1 MESLRSV
8 FFKIGRIHYFDI
20 RYSLFDI
27 RYSLFQSYLWCY
39 VVGKRLSGRKIFVF
53 VGVGILALGILVY
66 WRYSSVYILTIKDIS
81 NGKTVLEAP
90 TTPGDNLWIAFINSV
105 EKLPVADHFVV
116 SDNYEFLFTE
126 TIFQAPYAGYDR
138 SEKAELIAPGTL
150 KISGYDRRMDS
161 YTFYAG
167 DISRH
172 MLFLNGNWLPLY
184 DVARGGDLI
193 RISVNKRSRPAFYFR
208 RMFSHE

>member
-1 MESLRSV
+1 MAKRS
-8 FFKIGRIHYFDI
+8 IGRKV
-20 RYSLFDI
+20 
-27 RYSLFQSYLWCY
+27 Y
-39 VVGKRLSGRKIFVF
+39 VLA
-53 VGVGILALGILVY
+53 GVGIPIFGIIVYLGFY
-66 WRYSSVYILTIKDIS
+66 PCYILSIKDIS

-90 TTPGDNLWIAFINSV
+90 TTPGDNLWITFINSV

-116 SDNYEFLFTE
+116 NENYKILFTE
-126 TIFQAPYAGYDR
+126 TIFQAPYAGYDH
-138 SEKAELIAPGTL
+138 SERAELIAPGTL
-150 KISGYDRRMDS
+150 KISGYDRQMDA

-184 DVARGGDLI
+184 EVARGGDLI
-193 RISVNKRSRPAFYFR
+193 QITIIKRSRSAFFIK

>member
-1 MESLRSV
+1 MIRRL
-8 FFKIGRIHYFDI
+8 IGRKAITFAG
-20 RYSLFDI
+20 F
-27 RYSLFQSYLWCY
+27 
-39 VVGKRLSGRKIFVF
+39 
-53 VGVGILALGILVY
+53 GILILGIVVY
-66 WRYSSVYILTIKDIS
+66 LGFFPFYILSIKDIS

-90 TTPGDNLWIAFINSV
+90 ATPGDNLWITFINSV
-105 EKLPVADHFVV
+105 EKLPVGDHFVV
-116 SDNYEFLFTE
+116 SENYKILFTE

-150 KISGYDRRMDS
+150 KISGYDRQMET

-184 DVARGGDLI
+184 EVARGGDLI
-193 RISVNKRSRPAFYFR
+193 QVTIIKRSRSAYFIK
-208 RMFSHE
+208 RMLSHE

>member
-1 MESLRSV
+1 V
-8 FFKIGRIHYFDI
+8 A
-20 RYSLFDI
+20 
-27 RYSLFQSYLWCY
+27 
-39 VVGKRLSGRKIFVF
+39 RKIISRKVIIFAGF
-53 VGVGILALGILVY
+53 GMLILGIVVY
-66 WRYSSVYILTIKDIS
+66 LGFFPFYILSIKDIS

-90 TTPGDNLWIAFINSV
+90 ATPGDNLWITFINSV
-105 EKLPVADHFVV
+105 EKLPVGDHFVV
-116 SDNYEFLFTE
+116 SENYKILFTE

-150 KISGYDRRMDS
+150 KISGYDRQMET

-184 DVARGGDLI
+184 EVARGGDLI
-193 RISVNKRSRPAFYFR
+193 QVTIIKRSRSAYFIK
-208 RMFSHE
+208 RMLSHE

>member
-1 MESLRSV
+1 VLKEPFRTSV
-8 FFKIGRIHYFDI
+8 FLAGGAGAALLATVIYFT
-20 RYSLFDI
+20 F
-27 RYSLFQSYLWCY
+27 FP
-39 VVGKRLSGRKIFVF
+39 F
-53 VGVGILALGILVY
+53 
-66 WRYSSVYILTIKDIS
+66 YILSIKDIS
-81 NGKTVLEAP
+81 NGKTVLETP
-90 TTPGDNLWIAFINSV
+90 TTPGDNLWITFINSV

-116 SDNYEFLFTE
+116 NDNYEILFTE

-150 KISGYDRRMDS
+150 KISGYDRKMDT
-161 YTFYAG
+161 YTFYAA

-193 RISVNKRSRPAFYFR
+193 RVSVKKRSRPAFYIR
-208 RMFSHE
+208 KMFSHE

>member
-1 MESLRSV
+1 MLKGPFKKSV
-8 FFKIGRIHYFDI
+8 FLAGGAGVALLATIVYFTFFP
-20 RYSLFDI
+20 L
-27 RYSLFQSYLWCY
+27 
-39 VVGKRLSGRKIFVF
+39 
-53 VGVGILALGILVY
+53 
-66 WRYSSVYILTIKDIS
+66 YILSIKDIS

-90 TTPGDNLWIAFINSV
+90 ATPGDNLWITFINSV
-105 EKLPVADHFVV
+105 EKLPVGDHFVV
-116 SDNYEFLFTE
+116 SENYKILFTE
-126 TIFQAPYAGYDR
+126 TIFQSPYAVYDR

-150 KISGYDRRMDS
+150 KISGYDRKMDT

-193 RISVNKRSRPAFYFR
+193 RISVDRRSRPAFFIR

>member
-1 MESLRSV
+1 MARK
-8 FFKIGRIHYFDI
+8 KIGWKVI
-20 RYSLFDI
+20 
-27 RYSLFQSYLWCY
+27 
-39 VVGKRLSGRKIFVF
+39 IFVGF
-53 VGVGILALGILVY
+53 GIPILGIVAYLGFY
-66 WRYSSVYILTIKDIS
+66 PFYILSIKDIS

-90 TTPGDNLWIAFINSV
+90 TTPGDNLWITFINSV
-105 EKLPVADHFVV
+105 EKLPVGDHFVV
-116 SDNYEFLFTE
+116 SENYKILFTE

-150 KISGYDRRMDS
+150 KISGYDRQMDA

-184 DVARGGDLI
+184 EAARGGDLI
-193 RISVNKRSRPAFYFR
+193 QITVNKRSRLAFFIK

>member
-1 MESLRSV
+1 MVKEPYKKRVFLAGGVAVILLATVIYFV
-8 FFKIGRIHYFDI
+8 FFPF
-20 RYSLFDI
+20 
-27 RYSLFQSYLWCY
+27 
-39 VVGKRLSGRKIFVF
+39 
-53 VGVGILALGILVY
+53 
-66 WRYSSVYILTIKDIS
+66 YILSIKDIS

-90 TTPGDNLWIAFINSV
+90 TRPGDNLWITFINSV
-105 EKLPVADHFVV
+105 EKLPVGDHFVV
-116 SDNYEFLFTE
+116 DDSYKILFTE

-150 KISGYDRRMDS
+150 KISGYDRQMDA

-184 DVARGGDLI
+184 EVARGGDLI
-193 RISVNKRSRPAFYFR
+193 QITVNKRSRLAFFIK